1 MQNNIKICE
10 IKKKYGKKTVLDGIS
25 FEAPRGS
32 ITGIIGVNGSGKS
45 TLLGILSGVLKSD
58 GGDFLADGESLF
70 KNRSLRDRV
79 VGYIPQGTPL
89 IEELTAKD
97 NLLLWY
103 KKDDMEKELASGV
116 LKMLGIDEFLGVR
129 VSKMSGGMKKRLSIG
144 CAVANRPGVI
154 LLDEPTSALDI
165 ICREAI
171 IDYLVKF
178 RDAGGIIII
187 ATHDTREIGL
197 CDSVYILKDG
207 KLTGADRNASSEELA
222 EMLK

>member
-1 MQNNIKICE
+1 MQNNIKICD
-10 IKKKYGKKTVLDGIS
+10 IKKKYGRKTVLDGVS
-25 FEAPRGS
+25 FEADSGE
-32 ITGIIGVNGSGKS
+32 IVGIIGVNGSGKS
-45 TLLGILSGVLKSD
+45 TLLGILSGVLRPD
-58 GGDFLADGESLF
+58 GGDFIADGVSLF
-70 KNRSLRDRV
+70 KNRAARDGA

-103 KKDDMEKELASGV
+103 KKEDMEKELASGV

-165 ICREAI
+165 ICRESI
-171 IDYLVKF
+171 IDYLLKF
-178 RDAGGIIII
+178 KEAGGIILI

-197 CDSVYILKDG
+197 CDKVFILKG
-207 KLTGADRNASSEELA
+207 GRLTKTERDIPSDELS

>member
-1 MQNNIKICE
+1 MQKLVKISD
-10 IKKKYGKKTVLDGIS
+10 IRKKYGKKTVLDGVS
-25 FEAPRGS
+25 FEASGGS
-32 ITGIIGVNGSGKS
+32 ITGILGVNGSGKS

-58 GGDFLADGESLF
+58 GGDFTADGVSLF
-70 KNRSLRDRV
+70 KDRAARDRT
-79 VGYIPQGTPL
+79 VGFIPQGTPL
-89 IEELTAKD
+89 IEELTARD

-103 KKDDMEKELASGV
+103 KKEDMEKELEGGV

-129 VSKMSGGMKKRLSIG
+129 VSRMSGGMKKRLSIG

-171 IDYLVKF
+171 IDYLLKF
-178 RDAGGIIII
+178 RDAGGIVLI

-197 CDSVYILKDG
+197 CDSLYVLKG
-207 KLTGADRNASSEELA
+207 GRLIETDRNIPPEELT